1 MKEIGRCYKYIVKA
15 IDGLNTQMM
24 EQMITPEKLTNRFC
38 GNLGLANLEFLKL
51 ATAVIATFRSLRITE
66 GHTSEKQPASVAA
79 AAIYLC
85 VQIWRGE
92 AAVGIDVKRISV
104 SLVTFVHHAS
114 HLPRH
119 LPLVIYLY
127 RGPLGIE
134 PQTLAFTKTHFK
146 FNSQE
151 ISGMAEATIL
161 TSYGDMYPYAAK
173 MLPEAYV
180 ERIPELEVSF
190 FSSSLF
196 PYLRGKCFFIT
207 HRFFGRRW
215 YDARVL
221 LTGAQDG
228 QGRRGGVGG
237 GTGGAHRRRGGRR
250 RRGALV
256 AAAVR
261 GFVTGRRRERRWDD
275 AQRERE
281 RWGTRTERGRWTRR
295 V

>member
-85 VQIWRGE
+85 VQIWQGE
-92 AAVGIDVKRISV
+92 AAVGIYVKRISV
-104 SLVTFVHHAS
+104 SLVSFVHHAS

-134 PQTLAFTKTHFK
+134 PQTLALRKPISI
-146 FNSQE
+146 SQE

-196 PYLRGKCFFIT
+196 PYLRGKCFFIA

-221 LTGAQDG
+221 FTGAQDG
-228 QGRRGGVGG
+228 QGRRGRVGG

>member
-1 MKEIGRCYKYIVKA
+1 
-15 IDGLNTQMM
+15 
-24 EQMITPEKLTNRFC
+24 
-38 GNLGLANLEFLKL
+38 
-51 ATAVIATFRSLRITE
+51 
-66 GHTSEKQPASVAA
+66 
-79 AAIYLC
+79 
-85 VQIWRGE
+85 
-92 AAVGIDVKRISV
+92 
-104 SLVTFVHHAS
+104 
-114 HLPRH
+114 
-119 LPLVIYLY
+119 
-127 RGPLGIE
+127 
-134 PQTLAFTKTHFK
+134 
-146 FNSQE
+146 
-151 ISGMAEATIL
+151 MAEATIL

-221 LTGAQDG
+221 FTGAQDG